1 MKHCYLIPFLNGL
14 IFKTYRCS
22 VWFFFLHEELRQFIS
37 RVLALLYFILF
48 FVCGCILKNWLK
60 LLRNK
65 RLCSELS
72 Q

>member
-22 VWFFFLHEELRQFIS
+22 VCFFFLHEELRQFIS

-48 FVCGCILKNWLK
+48 FVCSCILKNWLK

-65 RLCSELS
+65 RLYSELS